1 MWRKA
6 TVGGDMTEEKRVHAV
21 RSVAELYAHALA
33 IEREASVR
41 YLEFAEHMADEGND
55 HVATLFR
62 SLAKFEGE
70 HVEQLLDATR
80 DMVLPEIPTG
90 EYAWLDQ
97 GTPEAAAHDLLFRL
111 MTPYDALDIA
121 LAAERRAQRF
131 FDEVYETATDD
142 GLRELALDMARE
154 EADHVDW
161 VERALKANPDPHI
174 DWERVLEELHRDG
187 PD

>member
-1 MWRKA
+1 MSETRQVQA
-6 TVGGDMTEEKRVHAV
+6 VGTAANVGSIG
-21 RSVAELYAHALA
+21 SVGEFYAHALA
-33 IEREASVR
+33 IEREASAR

-55 HVATLFR
+55 HVAKLFR
-62 SLAKFEGE
+62 NLAKFEAQ
-70 HVEQLLDATR
+70 HVDQLLEVTR
-80 DMVLPEIPTG
+80 EMALPEIASG
-90 EYAWLDQ
+90 EYAWLDE
-97 GTPEAAAHDLLFRL
+97 GAPESAAHDLLFRL

-131 FDEVYETATDD
+131 FDDIYETATDD
-142 GLRELALDMARE
+142 QLRELALDMARE

-174 DWERVLEELHRDG
+174 DWERVLEELRRDD